1 MHAIILSAGS
11 VPQEIAALFRCS
23 SVGLIPIN
31 GRPLIALQ
39 LDLLRRLG
47 AMHVKVAIRRRDER
61 LREYLTQYGRL
72 FESSLEVVPIDGDHG
87 PGGSLLQALRPADV
101 EGGLLV
107 LLGDTLFQ
115 ADTDLSLAPGNIVYT
130 ARVAEPQRWCMISAD
145 SAGCVALFADKPAV
159 AAPDAEAAVGC
170 YWFGRVAASTFSAL
184 SALGRVGRVEISTI
198 LERVR
203 SEHGLVRRS
212 VAGWLDCGNADLLV
226 ATRRRM
232 IAARSFNTLEIDEI
246 RGTVR
251 KHSRLSDKFRHE
263 INYYRLLPDDL
274 SIFFP
279 RLLSF
284 ETAEDRAHIE
294 LEYYAYPTLSE
305 VYIYEEYGDQFW
317 TTVVQRLGALLMAF
331 SRRRIKIAPASC
343 ANFYSAKLLGRL
355 SDARLQSSDLARLLD
370 LPSLRLNGKQI
381 RGVSRLF
388 DDLTEALADLS
399 RRVEGAVVHGD
410 LCFANILLEPLNK
423 TIRLVDPRGSFHEV
437 GIFGDSR
444 YDAAKLWHSVDGH
457 YDAIINDMFNVK
469 VSGDVLEFDCFKPRT
484 REHVLR
490 QLEAIIPASSTRRE
504 VRIIE
509 GSLFLS
515 MLPLHADHPRRQLA
529 MLMSGLAI
537 LNEEL

>member
-1 MHAIILSAGS
+1 MRAIILSAGS

-47 AMHVKVAIRRRDER
+47 ATHVKVAVRRKDDR

-72 FESSLEVVPIDGDHG
+72 FEISVEVVPIDADHG
-87 PGGSLLQALRPADV
+87 PGGTLLHALRPVDV

-115 ADTDLSLAPGNIVYT
+115 GDTDLSLGLGNVVYT
-130 ARVAEPQRWCMISAD
+130 SRVAEPQRWCMISAD
-145 SAGCVALFADKPAV
+145 SVGSVSLFADKPAI
-159 AAPDAEAAVGC
+159 ADPDAEAAVGC
-170 YWFGRVAASTFSAL
+170 YWFGSVTPSTFAAFSD
-184 SALGRVGRVEISTI
+184 LGAGGRVEISTI
-198 LERVR
+198 LEHVR
-203 SEHGLVRRS
+203 SAHGLVRRS
-212 VAGWLDCGNADLLV
+212 VTGWLDCGNADLLV

-251 KHSRLSDKFRHE
+251 KHSRLSNKFRHE

-274 SIFFP
+274 AIFFP

-284 ETAEDRAHIE
+284 ETAENEAHIE

-305 VYIYEEYGDQFW
+305 VYVYEEYGDQFW
-317 TTVVQRLGALLMAF
+317 TTVIQRLGALLLAF
-331 SRRRIKIAPASC
+331 SRRRIKISPESC
-343 ANFYSAKLLGRL
+343 GNFYSAKLLNRL
-355 SDARLQSSDLARLLD
+355 SEARLQSSDLARLFD
-370 LPSLRLNGKQI
+370 MPSLRLNGKLV
-381 RGVSRLF
+381 RGVDRLIG
-388 DDLTEALADLS
+388 DLTLALSDLS
-399 RRVEGAVVHGD
+399 QRVEGAVVHGD

-469 VSGDVLEFDCFKPRT
+469 IAGDTVEFDCFQPKIRGN
-484 REHVLR
+484 VLR
-490 QLEAIIPASSTRRE
+490 QLETIIPVSSTRRE
-504 VRIIE
+504 IRLIE

-529 MLMSGLAI
+529 MLMSGLTI